1 MSEGNAVITKR
12 DISFFFEDDWFSDSS
27 SSTALMRAYVTINLP
42 LKKQPDFQKM
52 AVRSVDTGF
61 PVKITWCRLQGFH
74 AWFLDTY
81 LHTLDTGDFLLL
93 FDPQDV
99 ILPPADYAI
108 FAAPF
113 ESEGKALIEE
123 KLIKQEFDR
132 LASLIRAV
140 MGRNALFHTVFE
152 GVYSAS
158 TGRCDSTSK
167 TIPRWPTNHEGPFS
181 NRARWQTIEDIQR
194 KIEILTDS
202 DKKNRLK
209 FAIELFGKGFAD
221 VTLGLF
227 FYWSA
232 FEILCD
238 GGSGTIRNKL
248 LSSFG
253 VPKYDWKKDDPL
265 GFEAIRCN
273 RNMLVHQGLHQEL
286 PIGVER
292 YIHCL
297 FVDLLRHE
305 LGLSHMDY
313 AGGLRKSPGWDL
325 SGIGLKDTRSEEQ
338 KSSDPKKELQEA
350 KSSLRPA
357 NKETIRID
365 DHTVTRILGAQ
376 V

>member
-1 MSEGNAVITKR
+1 M
-12 DISFFFEDDWFSDSS
+12 
-27 SSTALMRAYVTINLP
+27 
-42 LKKQPDFQKM
+42 
-52 AVRSVDTGF
+52 
-61 PVKITWCRLQGFH
+61 
-74 AWFLDTY
+74 DTY
-81 LHTLDTGDFLLL
+81 LHTLDTGDFFLLTDL
-93 FDPQDV
+93 QDI

-113 ESEGKALIEE
+113 KSDGKVLIEE
-123 KLIKQEFDR
+123 KLIKLEFDR

-140 MGRNALFHTVFE
+140 VGRNALFHVVFE

-158 TGRCDSTSK
+158 TGRCESTSK
-167 TIPRWPTNHEGPFS
+167 TIPRLPTYHEGPFS
-181 NRARWQTIEDIQR
+181 NIGRWQTIEDIHR
-194 KIEILTDS
+194 EIENLTDS

-238 GGSGTIRNKL
+238 GGSKSIRKKL

-253 VPKYDWKKDDPL
+253 VPKYHWEKDDPL
-265 GFEAIRCN
+265 GFEAIRRK
-273 RNMLVHQGLHQEL
+273 RNKLIHQGLHQEL

-305 LGLSHMDY
+305 FGLSHMDY

-325 SGIGLKDTRSEEQ
+325 SGIGLEDTRSEKQ

-350 KSSLRPA
+350 ASGLRPA
-357 NKETIRID
+357 NKETSKID
-365 DHTVTRILGAQ
+365 DHTVTRILGAKM
-376 V
+376 